1 MTDKLQTAEDA
12 DRQHDEAHGERAGL
26 AAQFDRLRQEFHAM
40 KGNLAANTS
49 ITLGT
54 ADKVDLITATLAKID
69 VTALVEAL
77 QAVQAMKG
85 GVKVLGWIER
95 PAKWIAAVAT
105 AVGAI
110 WLAWQKFKGQG

>member
-1 MTDKLQTAEDA
+1 MSDKLQTEENA
-12 DRQHDEAHGERAGL
+12 DRQHDEAHGERVDL
-26 AAQFDRLRQEFHAM
+26 SAQVATLSREFHAM
-40 KGNLAANTS
+40 KGNLASNTA
-49 ITLGT
+49 ITIMT
-54 ADKVDLITATLAKID
+54 ADDVGAIKKTLAKID

-95 PAKWIAAVAT
+95 PAKWLAAVAT

-110 WLAWQKFKGQG
+110 WLAWQKFKG